1 MNRIRI
7 EPKALA
13 LLLGI
18 VLVAFASSLFAQEE
32 ASPGEAAPDESPE
45 DPDDLDQ
52 RVRILERK
60 LEIREEGDA
69 EKSKSAAS
77 VSAGK
82 DGFSWKSADGAYQL
96 KIRGY
101 LHADGRFFSEDEQVP
116 ATTTFLMR
124 RVRAVVE
131 ATVAKSFD
139 IRIMPDWGGGVASIQ
154 DAYVDYRM
162 ISALRLRAGKMKAP
176 FGLERLQSATEI
188 VFVERAHPTSLS
200 PNRDIGL
207 QALADLKGGA
217 FTAAAGIFNGVVDGG
232 SSDGDINDGKEAVGR
247 IFVTPFKSSMS
258 RALSGFSLGIAGS
271 TGENKGTASSTGLAS
286 LRSPGQLV
294 IFSYRSGP
302 AGTVIAQ
309 GKHQRFSPQAQWYFD
324 RFGAHAEYTES
335 TQEIQLG
342 ADRIDHLSRAYEV
355 TLQALLTH
363 DQQTARG
370 VNPKRPFDPGAG
382 QWGAVEIDARISMLA
397 IEGDAFPV
405 FADPATSVN
414 EAKSYAGGLQWIL
427 NRNVKLVT
435 DYEETHYQG
444 GAAGGG
450 DRETE
455 KIIFSRVQYSF

>member
-1 MNRIRI
+1 LKRIRI

-18 VLVAFASSLFAQEE
+18 VLAALAPPVLAQEE
-32 ASPGEAAPDESPE
+32 TNAEPATPEESSE

-60 LEIREEGDA
+60 LEIRDEGDV
-69 EKSKSAAS
+69 EKSKTSAA
-77 VSAGK
+77 VTAGK

-101 LHADGRFFSEDEQVP
+101 LHADGRFFARDEEVP
-116 ATTTFLMR
+116 ATSTFLMR
-124 RVRAVVE
+124 RVRAIIE

-162 ISALRLRAGKMKAP
+162 IPGLRLRVGKMKAP

-188 VFVERAHPTSLS
+188 VFVERAHPTNLA

-207 QALADLKGGA
+207 QASTDLMGGA

-232 SSDGDINDGKEAVGR
+232 SADSDINDGKEAVGR
-247 IFVTPFKSSMS
+247 IFLTPFKSSMS
-258 RALSGFSLGIAGS
+258 RLLSGFSLGIAGS
-271 TGENKGTASSTGLAS
+271 TGDNKGTASSTGLAS

-294 IFSYRSGP
+294 IFSYRSGTG
-302 AGTVIAQ
+302 GTVIAQ
-309 GKHQRFSPQAQWYFD
+309 GKHQRFSPQASWYFD

-335 TQEIQLG
+335 TQEIQLA
-342 ADRIDHLSRAYEV
+342 ADRIDHLSRAWEV
-355 TLQALLTH
+355 TLQALLTN

-370 VNPKRPFDPGAG
+370 VSPKRPFDPGAG
-382 QWGAVEIDARISMLA
+382 QWGAVEIDARVSMLN

-405 FADPATSVN
+405 FADPAVSVN
-414 EAKSYAGGLQWIL
+414 EAKSYAGGVQWTL
-427 NRNVKLVT
+427 NRYVKLVT

-455 KIIFSRVQYSF
+455 KIVFSRVQYSF